1 VNAVS
6 LNREHPSPPPP
17 FWRFLVAAV
26 IYLIITN
33 VAVFIVVLAWTI

>member
-6 LNREHPSPPPP
+6 LNREPPSPPPP

-26 IYLIITN
+26 IYLIITK